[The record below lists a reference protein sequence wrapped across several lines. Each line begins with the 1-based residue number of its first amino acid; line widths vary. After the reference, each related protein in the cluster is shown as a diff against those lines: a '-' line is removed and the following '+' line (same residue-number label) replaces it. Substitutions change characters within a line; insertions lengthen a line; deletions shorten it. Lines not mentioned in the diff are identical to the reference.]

1 MRGLSLIGLL
11 AGLGIV
17 GVLIFN
23 QLRPSPQAGE
33 TLPTEAIERAEEAA
47 DTVEENAG
55 TADALQKIEQIEQDL
70 AEPDDE

>member
-23 QLRPSPQAGE
+23 QLWPSPQTGE